1 MEFSSRNWSRKDL
14 QKFWNKFGS
23 IISIITE
30 YSEYSAIAGS
40 MYYVLRFWPQ
50 NVCFVTFVTFLWNFC
65 KMILTQYI
73 PYIRNIRNKTCFS
86 NFAKIQK
93 SEHSAFRR
101 ALVKNGSLMN
111 TKRKK
116 TKYLYEKIVTKIEI
130 YFSEFKLIGLKVA
143 LLAVFA

>member
-1 MEFSSRNWSRKDL
+1 M
-14 QKFWNKFGS
+14 FG
-23 IISIITE
+23 IYRIKR
-30 YSEYSAIAGS
+30 
-40 MYYVLRFWPQ
+40 V
-50 NVCFVTFVTFLWNFC
+50 
-65 KMILTQYI
+65 
-73 PYIRNIRNKTCFS
+73 S
-86 NFAKIQK
+86 NFPKIQK

-116 TKYLYEKIVTKIEI
+116 KYLYEKIVTKIEI